1 MTTKII
7 AEELKPTEP
16 MANDEPLA
24 PLSNGQTAKLARRH
38 SRQLGLFERDL
49 LWVALRRAF
58 VMLRPDIQWK
68 NPVMFVVEIGV
79 CLTVLFTIAT
89 WLGYGEQVSWQYLIA
104 LDGWLFLTVMFA
116 NFAEALAEA
125 RGKAQA
131 ESLRK
136 TRQET
141 IAYRIKKHG
150 PSPLLNGQNELEQ
163 VSSTDLQ
170 AGDVVVVDAGQ
181 MIPGDGEI
189 IQGVASVDESA
200 ITGESAPVIRE
211 AGGDR
216 SGVTGGTR
224 VLSDRIIVRITAGPG
239 KSFLDRMI
247 ALVEGATRQR
257 TPNEI
262 ALSLVLSAFTLIFL
276 IVTVA
281 IWPMALYAELY
292 MKDFLGADEP
302 VKSLGTDIP
311 TLIALL
317 VCLIPTTIGALLAAI
332 GIAGMDRALRA
343 NLIAKSG
350 KAVEVAGDVDTLLLD
365 KTGTI
370 TLGNRRATRFV
381 PVNLHTA
388 IELAQ
393 AAALASLADQT
404 PEGKSILELFQN
416 LQSAPLGSGV
426 EFSIPSGARFV
437 EFTAQT
443 RMSGVDLSD
452 GRRIR
457 KGAPDAILKHVASA
471 GGHVPDGLEELVESV
486 AKQGATPL
494 LVCEG
499 KAILGM
505 IVLEDIVKPGMR
517 DRFLRL
523 RRMGLR
529 TVMVTGDNA
538 LTAAAIAAQAGVDDF
553 IAQATPEAKLAYI
566 RKEQA
571 AGKLVAM
578 MGDGTN
584 DAPALAQADVGV
596 AMNSGTQAAKEA
608 GNMVDL
614 DSDPTKLIEVVE
626 IGKQLLMTRGA
637 LTTFS
642 IANDLAKYFAIV
654 PAMFASTL
662 PWLRTFDIMR
672 LHSANSA
679 ILSAVIFN
687 GLIIPCLIP
696 IALKGVTYRPVGA
709 DALLRRNLLIWG
721 LGGVIVPFIGI
732 KAIDLLL
739 VGINSVIQLYPW
751 LYWLTPL
758 API

>member
-1 MTTKII
+1 MSKTSVYV
-7 AEELKPTEP
+7 APYVQGPSPEELKLT
-16 MANDEPLA
+16 
-24 PLSNGQTAKLARRH
+24 RRA
-38 SRQLGLFERDL
+38 SRRYGLFAPHL
-49 LWVALRRAF
+49 LRAALKQSF
-58 VMLRPDIQWK
+58 IMLRPDIQWK
-68 NPVMFVVEIGV
+68 NPVMFVVEIGTV
-79 CLTVLFTIAT
+79 LTILFTIAALVGFT
-89 WLGYGEQVSWQYLIA
+89 SQVPVAYLIA
-104 LDGWLFLTVMFA
+104 LDIWLFLTVIFA
-116 NFAEALAEA
+116 NFATALAEA

-131 ESLRK
+131 DSLRK
-136 TRQET
+136 TRRET
-141 IAYRIKKHG
+141 PAFR
-150 PSPLLNGQNELEQ
+150 LLENDQIEETVSTALE
-163 VSSTDLQ
+163 T
-170 AGDVVVVDAGQ
+170 GDRVLVVAGQ
-181 MIPGDGEI
+181 IIPGDGEI
-189 IQGVASVDESA
+189 IEGVASVDESA

-224 VLSDRIIVRITAGPG
+224 VLSDRIVVRVTTEAG

-247 ALVEGATRQR
+247 ALVEGAIRQR

-262 ALSLVLSAFTLIFL
+262 ALALVLSAFTLIFL
-276 IVTVA
+276 IVTA
-281 IWPMALYAELY
+281 ALWPMALHAELY
-292 MKDFLGADEP
+292 MKDFLGLAEP
-302 VKSLGTDIP
+302 VKSLGTDVP
-311 TLIALL
+311 TLVALL

-343 NLIAKSG
+343 NILAKSG

-370 TLGNRRATRFV
+370 TIGNRRATQFV
-381 PVNLHTA
+381 PAEDYTA
-388 IELAQ
+388 AELGYL
-393 AAALASLADQT
+393 AALASVADQT
-404 PEGKSILELFQN
+404 PEGKSILDLFQR
-416 LQSAPLGSGV
+416 LPPESGQDGMPGRGSRVETLAPPGS
-426 EFSIPSGARFV
+426 RFV

-443 RMSGVDLSD
+443 RMSGVDLPD

-457 KGAPDAILKHVASA
+457 KGAAEAVLKYLLEVRGHRTEVGDARADFRPLTSEFCLPTSGAESVTLLEDQVKAVAS
-471 GGHVPDGLEELVESV
+471 
-486 AKQGATPL
+486 KGATPL

-499 KAILGM
+499 SRLAGM
-505 IVLEDIVKPGMR
+505 VVLEDILKPGIHE
-517 DRFLRL
+517 RFERL

-529 TVMVTGDNA
+529 TVMVTGDNP
-538 LTAAAIAAQAGVDDF
+538 LTAKAIAEQAGVDDF

-626 IGKQLLMTRGA
+626 IGKQLLMTRGS

-642 IANDLAKYFAIV
+642 IANDLAKYFAII
-654 PAMFASTL
+654 PALFAATL
-662 PWLRTFDIMR
+662 PWLKPFDIMK
-672 LHSANSA
+672 LHSATSA

-687 GLIIPCLIP
+687 AMIIPALIP

-721 LGGVIVPFIGI
+721 LGGVIVPFAGI
-732 KAIDLLL
+732 KLIDVIL
-739 VGINSVIQLYPW
+739 VVLHLVP
-751 LYWLTPL
+751 
-758 API
+758 